1 MKQELQSPDL
11 LKKKPHHR
19 KLIKMKKQRVL
30 SQIKGQDK
38 NLPKPLN
45 EVEIGTTFQEKNS
58 E

>member
-1 MKQELQSPDL
+1 
-11 LKKKPHHR
+11 
-19 KLIKMKKQRVL
+19 MKKQRVL

-38 NLPKPLN
+38 ILPKTLN